1 MVDIAEET
9 SPRPLAAFPAPENLD
24 ELCKRGGRF
33 GAHNIHVNRP
43 SPYSRTLTQTVV
55 GSFFN
60 GGVRVYSI
68 AEPRQPEEIGFLVPV
83 APPGN
88 RAGTIQMND
97 VYVDEKGWIYAND
110 RFSGGLYI
118 LEYSGPTPLR

>member
-1 MVDIAEET
+1 
-9 SPRPLAAFPAPENLD
+9 
-24 ELCKRGGRF
+24 
-33 GAHNIHVNRP
+33 
-43 SPYSRTLTQTVV
+43 V

-60 GGVRVYSI
+60 GGVRLYSI

-97 VYVDEKGWIYAND
+97 VYVDERGWIYAND
-110 RFSGGLYI
+110 RFTGGLYI